1 MARVDYIRNDS
12 ANSQLLR
19 KLLIGLLILALLAGV
34 VIGVYIL
41 TGNRQADDVL
51 ADFELA
57 LTENRYEDAI
67 SLYRLT
73 QEKSLTS
80 GVLDQQ
86 QKTFQAVLAAMEKA
100 AGERLQLIE
109 TQLLANGQLKATDI
123 VFAEKMA
130 EVSAVRLI
138 SFMRQLCIDYMDGKL
153 DRAILVNAFGQLAS
167 LKNLNDAI
175 GQLPSEFD
183 QMTQVQPQMIKAM
196 ADLQALEYWQSW
208 QGFADIIADENL
220 KGFVQDQARLRQIEC
235 EQAMHKPLLDDA
247 ELLMAGGRYL
257 SAQSALTRLAAVFVD
272 DTVIKAD
279 LAECAARVPAKLENY
294 SSTIEVISIKPLIVS
309 PARAFDGD
317 AYSAAANDAML
328 TTGEF
333 SKMLAEL
340 YANNF
345 ILIDSSRIYTAER
358 QRAVLKIPPGKKP
371 LILVIEGL
379 NYYATRRQ
387 TGNCWDLLLDEN
399 GNVSAEFMNDSGQ
412 MTVDRQG
419 EAIGILDQFVLDHPD
434 FSLDGAK
441 GTISLTGY
449 ECIFGTVTDQDQLED
464 RNQALL
470 DNGMAGIAL
479 TPAEIEANYQ
489 KVQSIMNRLKNTG
502 WEFASSTYGFI
513 DLRAQPIDRIQADTA
528 KWLAQVGSLTG
539 PVSFINYPN
548 GAFLTGSDERAAWL
562 RSQGF
567 ILFGGQGTTAYLIPG
582 EGYIYIDKTPI
593 NGYTLTNSQTYH
605 LDRFFDVSKIYDA
618 TVRP

>member
-1 MARVDYIRNDS
+1 MSRVDFIREDS
-12 ANSQLLR
+12 ANSQLPR
-19 KLLIGLLILALLAGV
+19 KLLAGLLILALIAGIV
-34 VIGVYIL
+34 VGIYIM
-41 TGNRQADDVL
+41 TGNIQADDVQ

-57 LTENRYEDAI
+57 LAEDRYDEAI
-67 SLYRLT
+67 TLYRLT

-86 QKTFQAVLAAMEKA
+86 QKTFQSVLAAMEKVT
-100 AGERLQLIE
+100 GERLQLME
-109 TQLLANGQLKATDI
+109 NQLLASGQLAAKDI

-138 SFMRQLCIDYMDGKL
+138 SFMRRLCIDHMDGKI
-153 DRAILVNAFGQLAS
+153 DRSVLVNAFGQLAS

-175 GQLPSEFD
+175 GQLPAEFD
-183 QMTQVQPQMIKAM
+183 QMTQVQPQMIKAL
-196 ADLQALEYWQSW
+196 ADLKALDYWQSW
-208 QGFADIIADENL
+208 QGFADILTDDSL
-220 KGFVQDQARLRQIEC
+220 KGFVQDQARLRQLEC
-235 EQAMHKPLLDDA
+235 EQAMYQPLLADA

-257 SAQSALTRLAAVFVD
+257 SAQSALNRMAAVFID
-272 DTVIKAD
+272 DTVIQAD
-279 LAECAARVPAKLENY
+279 LAECAAHVPVKLENY
-294 SSTIEVISIKPLIVS
+294 SSTIEVISIKPLIIS

-345 ILIDSSRIYTAER
+345 ILIDSSRIYTADR
-358 QRAVLKIPPGKKP
+358 KRAVIQIPPGKKP
-371 LILVIEGL
+371 LIIVIEGL

-387 TGNCWDLLLDEN
+387 TGNSWDLLLDEN
-399 GNVSAEFMNDSGQ
+399 GEVSAEFMNDSGV

-449 ECIFGTVTDQDQLED
+449 ECIFGTVTDQDQLDD
-464 RNQALL
+464 RNQALQ
-470 DNGMAGIAL
+470 DNGMAGIDL
-479 TPAEIEANYQ
+479 TSAEIETNYQ
-489 KVQSIMNRLKNTG
+489 KVQAIINRLKNTG
-502 WEFASSTYGFI
+502 WQFASSTYGFI
-513 DLRAQPIDRIQADTA
+513 DLRAQMLDRIQADTA

-567 ILFGGQGTTAYLIPG
+567 ILFGGQGTTAYLVPG

-593 NGYTLTNSQTYH
+593 NGFTLRNSQIYR
-605 LDRFFDVSKIYDA
+605 LDRFFDVNKIYDT